1 MELEQRYY
9 IKIKTSLNMT
19 ICANMSTLDILVVNK
34 NEWKN
39 NDRIENLTFVTEEAA
54 WRFVESLTKGIYK
67 FDPNDLKVVEKYIR
81 EYNESTKPLKEKM
94 EDFKDHFEVKKL
106 HEDSSFIYVHGYGI
120 CFDSILDKQKYTIGC
135 NKKVYPYM
143 DIKCPLFRT
152 YKEAND
158 FCKYDSLK
166 EIMLHHVPYMNVTI
180 TEFKYTLDTK
190 IIIVNDEC
198 KVIKHRYDQ

>member
-1 MELEQRYY
+1 MNQKYY
-9 IKIKTSLNMT
+9 IKIKNSLNIT

-39 NDRIENLTFVTEEAA
+39 GDHVENLTFISEAA
-54 WRFVESLTKGIYK
+54 ALTFIESLLKGIYK
-67 FDPNDLKVVEKYIR
+67 FNKNDPGVVERYIK

-106 HEDSSFIYVHGYGI
+106 HEDSSFIHVHGYGI
-120 CFDSILDKQKYTIGC
+120 CFDSVKDNRKYTIGC

-152 YKEAND
+152 YEEAND

-166 EIMLHHVPYMNVTI
+166 EIMLHHVPYKNVTI

-190 IIIVNDEC
+190 TVIINDEC